1 MNFPTIAPPV
11 YPIREVIPD
20 TAFKG
25 KLENLTIVTRRR
37 FTKTPLTFELN
48 WTALPEADY
57 VQLRNFYQAVNT
69 AVAFDWIY
77 PIGAGGPYSGKTFKV
92 RFEEGLNFSSNNPR
106 RWAGT
111 IKLQEV

>member
-37 FTKTPLTFELN
+37 FTKTPMTFELT
-48 WTALPEADY
+48 WSALPEADY
-57 VQLRNFYQAVNT
+57 AILRSFFHTVNT
-69 AVAFDWIY
+69 AVAFDWTY
-77 PIGAGGPYSGKTFKV
+77 PTGAGGPYSGKTFKV